1 MKKVLFLGIA
11 CIGFVSFFSSC
22 KKSGTTDTNGSG
34 DSLRVTLSASTIELN
49 NFDYVK
55 ITVTDKSGNDITS
68 TCNLLLNNNT
78 AISSKYVP
86 TMIGTFSIK
95 ATKGTSPSEVKSLTV
110 TSKSASPFTKK
121 ILVEDCTGAWCG
133 YCPRVAYA
141 LDQYK
146 PTHPNCISL
155 AVHGGSSGTD
165 PYKYQYYPTFN
176 SRFAVAGYP
185 TAIINRKSEW
195 SEDPAELDA
204 ALTGW
209 APLGLAISSTVSGT
223 NITGS
228 VKVKFNVTTEKSMK
242 LVIALVE
249 NELVYPQVNYYSPQ
263 YGATP
268 YLYGGVSPITDF
280 VHNGV
285 LRKTSTDLFGDAIPV
300 TSQTKNG
307 TYELPFSIPVTGT
320 VYGGVSY
327 TAVPTKCAIVAFVVD
342 GSTGTTTNAGAYNV
356 QYAAVGSTKDFD

>member
-1 MKKVLFLGIA
+1 MKKVLFLSMA
-11 CIGFVSFFSSC
+11 CMGFVSFFSSC

-49 NFDYVK
+49 NFDFVK

-95 ATKGTSPSEVKSLTV
+95 ASKGTSPSEVKTLTV
-110 TSKSASPFTKK
+110 NSKSASPFTKK

-133 YCPRVAYA
+133 YCTRVAFA
-141 LDQYK
+141 LDEYK
-146 PTHPNCISL
+146 LTHPNCISIGI
-155 AVHGGSSGTD
+155 HGGSGTD

-176 SRFAVAGYP
+176 SRFNVAGYP
-185 TAIINRKSEW
+185 TAIINRKTEW

-204 ALTGW
+204 ALLGW
-209 APLGLAISSTVSGT
+209 APLGLAINSTVSGT

-242 LVIALVE
+242 LVVALVE
-249 NELVYPQVNYYSPQ
+249 NELVFPQVNYYSPQ
-263 YGATP
+263 YGAQP
-268 YLYGGVSPITDF
+268 YLYGGVSPVNDF

-285 LRKTSTDLFGDAIPV
+285 LRKTSTDLFGDAIPLA
-300 TSQTKNG
+300 SQTKNN

-320 VYGGVSY
+320 VYGGSSY
-327 TAVPTKCAIVAFVVD
+327 TAAPTKCAIVAFVVD
-342 GSTGTTTNAGAYNV
+342 GSTGTTTNAGTYNV
-356 QYAAVGSTKDFD
+356 QYAAVGSSIGFD

>member
-1 MKKVLFLGIA
+1 MKKVLFLSMA
-11 CIGFVSFFSSC
+11 CMGFVSFFSSC
-22 KKSGTTDTNGSG
+22 KKSGTTDPNGSG
-34 DSLRVTLSASTIELN
+34 DSLHVTLSASTIELN

-86 TMIGTFSIK
+86 TMIGTFNIK

-141 LDQYK
+141 LEQYK

-165 PYKYQYYPTFN
+165 PYKFLYYPTFN
-176 SRFAVAGYP
+176 SHFAVAGYP

-204 ALTGW
+204 ALLGW
-209 APLGLAISSTVSGT
+209 APLGLAINSTVSGT

-249 NELVYPQVNYYSPQ
+249 NELVYPQTNYYSAQ

-268 YLYGGVSPITDF
+268 YLYGGVSPVTDF

-300 TSQTKNG
+300 TAQTKNG
-307 TYELPFSIPVTGT
+307 VYELPFTIPVTGT

-327 TAVPTKCAIVAFVVD
+327 TAVPTKCAIIAFVVD
-342 GSTGTTTNAGAYNV
+342 GSAGTTTNAGAYNV